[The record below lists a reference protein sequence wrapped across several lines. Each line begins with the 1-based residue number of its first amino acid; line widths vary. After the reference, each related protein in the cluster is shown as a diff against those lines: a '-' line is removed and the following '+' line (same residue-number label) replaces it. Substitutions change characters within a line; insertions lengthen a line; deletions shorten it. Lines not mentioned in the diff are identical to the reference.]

1 MQDIAIIDFRNG
13 TSGAKYPRAGARL
26 APDEGND
33 DMDILELLTNDED
46 AIVAEALAAVTW
58 LEHYERDGEDVA
70 RDRLRA
76 LCRLVAGAIRTQ
88 DLAGLVGHAE
98 RIARER
104 HAAGYDR
111 AEVVSAFSAV
121 EEAIWHRTLSAMPAA
136 DRTWALGLVGTALDP
151 RQGRAGTGL
160 HRRGRERRP
169 RLRRPVPSFP
179 GVRPGANP
187 LR

>member
-1 MQDIAIIDFRNG
+1 V
-13 TSGAKYPRAGARL
+13 
-26 APDEGND
+26 
-33 DMDILELLTNDED
+33 DILDLLQNEED
-46 AIVAEALAAVTW
+46 AIVAEALTAVTW

-70 RDRLRA
+70 RERLRA

-88 DLAGLVGHAE
+88 DLEGLLAHAG

-136 DRTWALGLVGTALDP
+136 ERTWALGLVGTALTHAKDALARAFVDVGGVGIP
-151 RQGRAGTGL
+151 PFVDLSPLFRGSEHGRTRYDEDL
-160 HRRGRERRP
+160 VH
-169 RLRRPVPSFP
+169 PV
-179 GVRPGANP
+179 
-187 LR
+187 